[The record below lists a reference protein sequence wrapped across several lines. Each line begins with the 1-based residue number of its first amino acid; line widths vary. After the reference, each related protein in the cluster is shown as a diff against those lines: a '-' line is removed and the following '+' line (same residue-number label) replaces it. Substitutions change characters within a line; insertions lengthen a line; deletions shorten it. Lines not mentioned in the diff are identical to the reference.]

1 MWGRKLR
8 TFLTTLAILLGTLV
22 IFGMG
27 ILLPTMMQA
36 FQANMLAASGQVD
49 ITITH
54 ESSEAFS
61 AKTVHKI
68 RGVEGIRAI
77 SGFLS
82 RTINIPQNYYG
93 DADTTAL
100 TLTGIDAR
108 AAQSL
113 HNYPV
118 KEGRFLR
125 SADTTAIVISSSLAE
140 DLGLKLGDELDLPTT
155 EGTINLQV
163 VGLLPERA
171 LPGNEEVLITLFE
184 AQKLLDLPDRI
195 NSIEINLNTTD
206 PAQRDLIQRSIENIL
221 GDEYTLGA
229 INSGSEIFASLQIG
243 QMAFNLFGFLA
254 LFMGGFII
262 FNTFRTILAER
273 RRDIGM
279 LRTIGAS
286 RSTIVGLILVEGL
299 LQGVVGTLAGMS
311 LGYLMGAGLLKL
323 MSPIMNQF
331 LHLSMGAPVVGME
344 LVLTTI
350 LLGIGVT
357 LLAGL
362 LPALS
367 ASRVTPLEALRPE
380 IGDSRQ
386 RISRAS
392 TIVGLIFIVL
402 AIFGLLSGQ
411 VGLTALGG
419 LLFLVGMVLFA
430 PVLVRPIT
438 LVFAALIAT
447 IFAREGTGDLAKGN
461 LTRQPTRAAI
471 TASAT
476 MIGLAIIVGMG
487 GMVWSMTDGFLSIL
501 QKSLGSDY
509 LIMPPSVGVWG
520 SNVGA
525 KETLAEDLREVNGV
539 AAVSTF
545 RVAATTLNGKALTML
560 GIDPLNY
567 PKVATLN
574 FQEGDRDTAYAA
586 LNSGRALIA
595 NGVLAAQAG
604 LKIGDEVSIS
614 TPTGTKA
621 YRIIAIAGDYLNA
634 KIMTAYTAQANL
646 ETDFKKNEDIF
657 IQLNLAAG
665 VDPALVEPK
674 LKTILEDYPQFKL
687 LSGKAYFDENK
698 QLFDSI
704 FLFYFVLL
712 GVLALP
718 SLIAMLNTLAI
729 GVIERTREIGMLRAI
744 GATRRQIRRVVVAE
758 SLLLAAIGTAFGL
771 LAGLYLGYVMV
782 MGLSV
787 GGFPV
792 IYVFPYAGII
802 AAVATGLIFGVIA
815 GLLPA
820 RQAARM
826 DIIRALHY
834 E

>member
-392 TIVGLIFIVL
+392 TIVGLIFVVL

>member
-1 MWGRKLR
+1 
-8 TFLTTLAILLGTLV
+8 
-22 IFGMG
+22 
-27 ILLPTMMQA
+27 
-36 FQANMLAASGQVD
+36 
-49 ITITH
+49 
-54 ESSEAFS
+54 
-61 AKTVHKI
+61 
-68 RGVEGIRAI
+68 
-77 SGFLS
+77 
-82 RTINIPQNYYG
+82 
-93 DADTTAL
+93 
-100 TLTGIDAR
+100 
-108 AAQSL
+108 
-113 HNYPV
+113 
-118 KEGRFLR
+118 
-125 SADTTAIVISSSLAE
+125 
-140 DLGLKLGDELDLPTT
+140 
-155 EGTINLQV
+155 
-163 VGLLPERA
+163 
-171 LPGNEEVLITLFE
+171 
-184 AQKLLDLPDRI
+184 
-195 NSIEINLNTTD
+195 
-206 PAQRDLIQRSIENIL
+206 
-221 GDEYTLGA
+221 
-229 INSGSEIFASLQIG
+229 
-243 QMAFNLFGFLA
+243 
-254 LFMGGFII
+254 
-262 FNTFRTILAER
+262 
-273 RRDIGM
+273 
-279 LRTIGAS
+279 
-286 RSTIVGLILVEGL
+286 LILVEGL

>member
-1 MWGRKLR
+1 
-8 TFLTTLAILLGTLV
+8 
-22 IFGMG
+22 
-27 ILLPTMMQA
+27 
-36 FQANMLAASGQVD
+36 
-49 ITITH
+49 
-54 ESSEAFS
+54 
-61 AKTVHKI
+61 
-68 RGVEGIRAI
+68 
-77 SGFLS
+77 
-82 RTINIPQNYYG
+82 
-93 DADTTAL
+93 
-100 TLTGIDAR
+100 
-108 AAQSL
+108 
-113 HNYPV
+113 
-118 KEGRFLR
+118 
-125 SADTTAIVISSSLAE
+125 
-140 DLGLKLGDELDLPTT
+140 
-155 EGTINLQV
+155 
-163 VGLLPERA
+163 
-171 LPGNEEVLITLFE
+171 
-184 AQKLLDLPDRI
+184 
-195 NSIEINLNTTD
+195 
-206 PAQRDLIQRSIENIL
+206 
-221 GDEYTLGA
+221 
-229 INSGSEIFASLQIG
+229 
-243 QMAFNLFGFLA
+243 
-254 LFMGGFII
+254 
-262 FNTFRTILAER
+262 
-273 RRDIGM
+273 
-279 LRTIGAS
+279 
-286 RSTIVGLILVEGL
+286 
-299 LQGVVGTLAGMS
+299 
-311 LGYLMGAGLLKL
+311 
-323 MSPIMNQF
+323 
-331 LHLSMGAPVVGME
+331 MGAPVVGME

-392 TIVGLIFIVL
+392 TIVGLIFVVL